1 MKRQP
6 AVSDLSADSGRS
18 EAFERVRSPGVW
30 DDEWDL
36 TTPPLPDPTA
46 LLVVYSCGQR
56 STLPL
61 EGLRGR
67 VRQAGRTLSTVSAGE
82 GPSRCRLRP
91 KLSVPVLQGLE
102 VPWVLEVV

>member
-36 TTPPLPDPTA
+36 TTPPFPDLT
-46 LLVVYSCGQR
+46 G
-56 STLPL
+56 
-61 EGLRGR
+61 
-67 VRQAGRTLSTVSAGE
+67 
-82 GPSRCRLRP
+82 
-91 KLSVPVLQGLE
+91 
-102 VPWVLEVV
+102 